1 MSDVMFTSWHS
12 RVLQVESEGSQP
24 SPKELRE
31 QAQSE
36 DMLRDMLRAWRWPER
51 VGNTS

>member
-1 MSDVMFTSWHS
+1 MLTFTSWHP

-31 QAQSE
+31 QAQKR
-36 DMLRDMLRAWRWPER
+36 DMLRDMLRA
-51 VGNTS
+51 

>member
-1 MSDVMFTSWHS
+1 MSDATFTSWHP

-31 QAQSE
+31 QAQEEGYAQGYAEGLEAGRKESKI
-36 DMLRDMLRAWRWPER
+36 
-51 VGNTS
+51 